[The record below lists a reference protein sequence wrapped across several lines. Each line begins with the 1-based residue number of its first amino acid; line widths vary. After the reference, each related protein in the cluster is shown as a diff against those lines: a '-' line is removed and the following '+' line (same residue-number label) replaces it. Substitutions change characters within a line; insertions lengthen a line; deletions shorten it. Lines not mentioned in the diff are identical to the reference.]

1 MGLIDY
7 KLLKRLVNEHG
18 TPFYV
23 MFPDRY
29 RQNLQSF
36 VAAFQKGYDRIIVG
50 YSFKTNYLPKLCTI
64 AKDEGCYAEVV
75 SEMELELA
83 IKLGFKDIIFN
94 GPIKKGNAIKTAIE
108 NGAIINL
115 DAEYEVDSICQFK
128 REHPDKQI
136 KIGLRLNV
144 QLENEKG
151 ESAIQNGL
159 RHGRFGFPHQVL
171 RSNIEK
177 LRAADIDICS
187 LHGHTSSSDR
197 AVYNYK
203 IITEYM
209 LSIRKEFR
217 MDSVK
222 YFDIGGGFFGAAPFG
237 LDVSGKPSYDD
248 YAQMVLSILHNDPWF
263 LKTQPYLVIEPGSSV
278 VSNVFEYYTSIFQ
291 QKNIGT
297 KRFVI
302 VDGSVFDVKPT
313 MHSFNLPFSLI
324 PMSEAGN
331 EQEDYGHCD
340 IVGSTCM
347 EKDVIMHDVRI
358 PFFQRGDLINIKGVG
373 AYTLS
378 LTPTFINYLAPVF
391 TFENEEL
398 VLVRRRQQIE
408 DLLNIYLI

>member
-1 MGLIDY
+1 MEQINNY
-7 KLLKRLVNEHG
+7 ILKRLISEHG

-23 MFPDRY
+23 MFPERY

-36 VAAFQKGYDRIIVG
+36 MAAFHKRYDRIIVG
-50 YSFKTNYLPKLCTI
+50 YSFKTNYLPRLCAI
-64 AKDEGCYAEVV
+64 ARKEGCYAEVV

-83 IKLGFKDIIFN
+83 IKLGFKEIIFN
-94 GPIKKGNAIKTAIE
+94 GPIKKDNAITTAIE

-128 REHPDKQI
+128 REHPDKQL

-159 RHGRFGFPHQVL
+159 RHGRFGFPHKVL
-171 RSNIEK
+171 RRNIDK
-177 LRAADIDICS
+177 LRAADIEICS

-197 AVYNYK
+197 AVNNYK

-209 LSIRKEFR
+209 LSVREEFR
-217 MDSVK
+217 LESVK
-222 YFDIGGGFFGAAPFG
+222 YFDIGGGFFGAAPYG
-237 LDVSGKPSYDD
+237 MNISGKPSYDD
-248 YAQMVLSILHNDPWF
+248 YAQMVLSVLHNDPWF
-263 LKTQPYLVIEPGSSV
+263 LKTQPYIVIEPGSSV

-291 QKNIGT
+291 QKTIGS

-302 VDGSVFDVKPT
+302 VDGSFFDVKPT
-313 MHSFNLPFSLI
+313 MHSSNLPFSLI
-324 PMSEAGN
+324 PMSVAGN
-331 EQEDYGHCD
+331 EQEEYERCD
-340 IVGSTCM
+340 VVGSTCM
-347 EKDVIMHDVRI
+347 EKDVIMHDVRM

-391 TFENEEL
+391 SFENEEL
-398 VLVRRRQQIE
+398 ILVRRRQKIE